1 MEAAEGFWDWYQA
14 TVDGT
19 ADDLLAG
26 CSDLVQGRPRLDHVR
41 APHGYGTSTVL
52 KDDVG
57 TVATVWH
64 GGTHERPHVLF
75 TSNAAVAGAHF
86 LRTQYEGRHVPTRVD
101 ARLDFSTAGAFD
113 RMLPVAVEVARER
126 RIKVFAQ
133 GDHFVTM
140 KGRGIELGAKS
151 SAVRMRLYDKAEEQR
166 GKHAKDPVKLLQIP
180 DDWTRLEAQVRPET
194 REGKLKLTTVEPLAL
209 FGAALWLREVLK
221 GVVGLELDPL
231 MVTKPFR
238 DSDDERAWAFLLAQY
253 GGLLERRKAK
263 HGSWGALGSQIGFDL
278 VERAIAQRKLQR
290 FSAQRPDSGKLQE
303 ACKEDDELRL
313 QDIRRRISTGEW

>member
-19 ADDLLAG
+19 ADELLGG
-26 CSDLVQGRPRLDHVR
+26 CFELAQGQPKLNHVR
-41 APHGYGTSTVL
+41 APHGYATSTVL

-75 TSNAAVAGAHF
+75 TSGAAVAGAQF
-86 LRTQYEGRHVPTRVD
+86 LRTHYEGKHVPTRVD

-126 RIKVFAQ
+126 QIRVFAQ

-166 GKHAKDPVKLLQIP
+166 VKHAKDPVKLLQIP

-194 REGKLKLTTVEPLAL
+194 REGKLKLATVEPLAL
-209 FGAALWLREVLK
+209 FGASLWLREVLK
-221 GVVGLELDPL
+221 GVVGLDLDPL
-231 MVTKPFR
+231 VFTKPFR
-238 DSDDERAWAFLLAQY
+238 DSDEDRAWAFLLAQY
-253 GGLLERRKAK
+253 GGLLHRRKDK
-263 HGSWGALGSQIGFDL
+263 HGSWAALGAQIGSDL
-278 VERAIAQRKLQR
+278 AERAIAQRKL
-290 FSAQRPDSGKLQE
+290 
-303 ACKEDDELRL
+303 
-313 QDIRRRISTGEW
+313 RR

>member
-1 MEAAEGFWDWYQA
+1 MEAAEGFWDWMQA

-19 ADDLLAG
+19 VDDLLAG
-26 CSDLVQGRPRLDHVR
+26 CLELAQGSPRLDHVR
-41 APHGYGTSTVL
+41 APHGYATATVV
-52 KDDVG
+52 KDDFG

-75 TSNAAVAGAHF
+75 TSDAAVAGTHF
-86 LRTQYEGRHVPTRVD
+86 LRTEYEGRHTPTRAD

-126 RIKVFAQ
+126 RIKCFAQ

-166 GKHAKDPVKLLQIP
+166 GKHARDPAKLLLIP

-194 REGKLKLTTVEPLAL
+194 REGKVRLATVEPVAL
-209 FGAALWLREVLK
+209 FGASLWLREVLK

-231 MVTKPFR
+231 AVTKPFR
-238 DSDDERAWAFLLAQY
+238 SSDDDRAWAYMLSQY
-253 GGLLERRKAK
+253 GGLMERRMHD
-263 HGSWGALGSQIGFDL
+263 HGSWAALGSQIGYDL
-278 VERAIAQRKLQR
+278 VERTVAARKL
-290 FSAQRPDSGKLQE
+290 
-303 ACKEDDELRL
+303 
-313 QDIRRRISTGEW
+313 RR